1 MGPDTQGAL
10 RDHGVT
16 IHGGERAAHSLGLQP
31 AVSPKHEYGAK
42 ELTLELVADMDEAID
57 HIHRFGSSHT
67 EAIVTGEWAVHTSG
81 LHALAE

>member
-1 MGPDTQGAL
+1 M
-10 RDHGVT
+10 T

-31 AVSPKHEYGAK
+31 ATSPKHEYGAK

-67 EAIVTGEWAVHTSG
+67 EAIVTGGWTLHFSS
-81 LHALAE
+81 LHAFAG